1 MQLQKIT
8 LFFSKL
14 FQSLLSIVKIV
25 LLSKWVVKFKKH
37 RAKENECVILANG
50 PCLTKDLEL
59 HSSFI
64 AERKKFC
71 VNLFA
76 FSDEYE
82 KVKPDYYIL
91 VAPEFYMKAP
101 IEFHVNQRTK
111 LTKDIFEK
119 TSWSLK
125 LFIPYAGR
133 NSELVSKLKTN
144 EKIEIVFFNPTP
156 LEGFNSII
164 NFLCKLSLGMPRPH
178 NVLVPSIFLAINLGF
193 KKIILFGA
201 DHSWHE
207 GINVDESNIMT
218 VNHEHFYDKK
228 EVRMPMYKL
237 DGKKYFLH
245 DVFRKLHLAFKGY
258 FVLKNYADYIGA
270 KIQNASSKSY
280 IDAFEK
286 INI

>member
-8 LFFSKL
+8 LFFTQL
-14 FQSLLSIVKIV
+14 FQSLFSIVKVI
-25 LLSKWVVKFKKH
+25 LLSKWFTNFKKCS
-37 RAKENECVILANG
+37 NDDSECVILANG
-50 PCLTKDLEL
+50 PCLTKDLQM

-64 AERKKFC
+64 AKKKKFC

-76 FSDEYE
+76 FADEYE

-91 VAPEFYMKAP
+91 VAPEFYMKNP
-101 IEFHVNQRTK
+101 IEFHLRQRTK
-111 LTKDIFEK
+111 LTNDIFEK
-119 TSWSLK
+119 TSWPLK
-125 LFIPYAGR
+125 LFIPYAGK
-133 NSELVSKLKTN
+133 NSELVEKLKTN
-144 EKIEIVFFNPTP
+144 DKIEIVFFNPTP
-156 LEGFNSII
+156 VEGFNRITNI
-164 NFLCKLSLGMPRPH
+164 LFKLNLGMPRPH

-207 GINVDESNIMT
+207 GIKVDENNSMT
-218 VNHEHFYDKK
+218 VNHEHFYDGK

-237 DGKKYFLH
+237 DGKEYFLH

-258 FVLKNYADYIGA
+258 FVLKNYADFMNS
-270 KIQNASSKSY
+270 KILNASSKSY